1 VVLDAGIEQLA
12 ERYVQVNV
20 AADKIAA
27 ARARCPFYEREVFG
41 RQTMLFE
48 NCPRSQLAEF
58 GELRTPAIS
67 DLFVAKMQGELA

>member
-1 VVLDAGIEQLA
+1 MPASRNWLSGH
-12 ERYVQVNV
+12 VQVNV

-27 ARARCPFYEREVFG
+27 ARAHSPFYEREIFG

-48 NCPRSQLAEF
+48 NRPRSLLAEF

-67 DLFVAKMQGELA
+67 DLFVAKMQGEAA